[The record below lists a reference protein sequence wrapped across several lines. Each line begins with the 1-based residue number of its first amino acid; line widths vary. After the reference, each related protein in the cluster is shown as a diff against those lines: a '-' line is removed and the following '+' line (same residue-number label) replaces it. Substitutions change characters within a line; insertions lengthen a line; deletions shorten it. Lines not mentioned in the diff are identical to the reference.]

1 MIYME
6 QTSHHPPV
14 SHFLIEGPENQ
25 YKLHGWSLHSV
36 HAGMN
41 SATLKAQGFK
51 EITFRDGHKIRYN
64 NTGDYIFSIF
74 MGNMGHQL
82 TGRIEFEDEQNGIYG
97 WYEPGTFK
105 MKTQDYVTGRIE
117 VNGRKEVDIYGNYM
131 GFVDFNKQR
140 YWDIRDMDQ
149 VWFPI
154 EPIPTRKSLE
164 SDSLKRIDSITLK
177 TRTVPEAQTAKE
189 QLEEIQRHDRRL
201 REAAEKRREEGGP
214 KI

>member
-1 MIYME
+1 
-6 QTSHHPPV
+6 
-14 SHFLIEGPENQ
+14 
-25 YKLHGWSLHSV
+25 
-36 HAGMN
+36 
-41 SATLKAQGFK
+41 
-51 EITFRDGHKIRYN
+51 
-64 NTGDYIFSIF
+64 
-74 MGNMGHQL
+74 
-82 TGRIEFEDEQNGIYG
+82 
-97 WYEPGTFK
+97 

-154 EPIPTRKSLE
+154 EAIPTRKSLE